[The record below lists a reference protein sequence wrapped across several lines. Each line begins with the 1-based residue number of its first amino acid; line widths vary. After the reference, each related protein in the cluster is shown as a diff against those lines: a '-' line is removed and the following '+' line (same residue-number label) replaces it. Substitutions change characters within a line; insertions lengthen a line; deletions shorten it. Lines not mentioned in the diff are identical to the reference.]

1 MKRVVVTGI
10 GLISPIGNNAKE
22 SWEGIKNK
30 KCGIDDITLF
40 DCENFKTKLDAE
52 VKNFNFEDYF
62 DSKTIKRTDRAS
74 LFAICSA
81 REAMAD
87 SKITTENTDFNRLG
101 VYVSTGIGGFNT
113 VEEQCNTC
121 FEKGNKR
128 VSPLFIPMGIVN
140 MPAGNIAID
149 IGAKGES
156 VSIVTACASSTHAI
170 GEAYR
175 AIKLGLEDAIIAGG
189 TEAAI
194 CKTSMAGFENMK
206 ALSSSTDKNR
216 ASIPFDKERNGFVM
230 GEGAGAIVL
239 EELEHALKRNAKI
252 YAEVIGYGATSDAY
266 HITSPDPEGDGAKR
280 AMLRA
285 IEDAGIKPSDVDYI
299 NAHGTSTHLNDL
311 TETVAIKGAFG
322 DDYKNV
328 LVSSTKGN
336 TGHLRGAAGV
346 TEAIFCV
353 KAIEEGIVPP
363 VINYEVADEECDL
376 NLVVN
381 ECLDYDVKV
390 AMSNSLGFGGH
401 NGSLIF
407 RAFDPMGTG
416 QFGSIG

>member
-1 MKRVVVTGI
+1 MKRVVITGI
-10 GLISPIGNNAKE
+10 GLISPIGNTAKE

-30 KCGIDDITLF
+30 KCGIDDITLI
-40 DCENFKTKLDAE
+40 DTTNFKTKLAAE
-52 VKNFNFEDYF
+52 LKDFNFEDFF
-62 DSKTIKRTDRAS
+62 DSKMIKRTDRES
-74 LFAICSA
+74 LIAIQSA
-81 REAMAD
+81 REAIKD
-87 SKITTENTDFNRLG
+87 SNINEENTDFNRLG

-113 VEEQCNTC
+113 IEEQCVINNT
-121 FEKGNKR
+121 KGNRR

-156 VSIVTACASSTHAI
+156 ISIVTACASSTHAI

-194 CKTSMAGFENMK
+194 CQTSVAGFENMK
-206 ALSSSTDKNR
+206 ALTGATDKNR
-216 ASIPFDKERNGFVM
+216 ASIPFDKERSGFVM
-230 GEGAGAIVL
+230 GEGAGIVIL
-239 EELEHALKRNAKI
+239 EELEHALKRNAHI

-280 AMLRA
+280 AMERA
-285 IEDAGIKPSDVDYI
+285 IVDANIKPEDIDYI
-299 NAHGTSTHLNDL
+299 NAHGTSTHLNDA
-311 TETVAIKGAFG
+311 TETVAIKKVFG
-322 DDYKNV
+322 DNYKNV

-336 TGHLRGAAGV
+336 TGHLLGAAGV
-346 TEAIFCV
+346 TEAIFCA

-363 VINYEVADEECDL
+363 TINYKVADEECDL

-381 ECLDYDVKV
+381 EVMEKDIKI

-401 NGSLIF
+401 N
-407 RAFDPMGTG
+407 A
-416 QFGSIG
+416 SIIIKKFEEDV

>member
-1 MKRVVVTGI
+1 MKRVVITGI
-10 GLISPIGNNAKE
+10 GLISPIGNTAKE

-30 KCGIDDITLF
+30 KCGIDDITLI
-40 DCENFKTKLDAE
+40 DTTNFKTKLAAE
-52 VKNFNFEDYF
+52 LKNFNFEDFF
-62 DSKTIKRTDRAS
+62 DSKMIKRTDRES
-74 LFAICSA
+74 LIAIQSA
-81 REAMAD
+81 REAIKD
-87 SKITTENTDFNRLG
+87 SNINEENTDFNRLG

-113 VEEQCNTC
+113 IEEQCVINNT
-121 FEKGNKR
+121 KGNRR

-156 VSIVTACASSTHAI
+156 ISIVTACASSTHAI

-175 AIKLGLEDAIIAGG
+175 AIKLGLEDAIITGG

-194 CKTSMAGFENMK
+194 CQTSVAGFENMK
-206 ALSSSTDKNR
+206 ALTGATDKNR
-216 ASIPFDKERNGFVM
+216 ASIPFDKERSGFVM
-230 GEGAGAIVL
+230 GEGAGIVIL
-239 EELEHALKRNAKI
+239 EELEHALKRNAHI

-280 AMLRA
+280 AMERA
-285 IEDAGIKPSDVDYI
+285 IVDANIKPEDIDYI
-299 NAHGTSTHLNDL
+299 NAHGTSTHLNDA
-311 TETVAIKGAFG
+311 TETVAIKKVFG
-322 DDYKNV
+322 DNYKNV

-336 TGHLRGAAGV
+336 TGHLLGAAGV
-346 TEAIFCV
+346 TEAIFCA

-363 VINYEVADEECDL
+363 TINYKVADEECDL

-381 ECLDYDVKV
+381 EVMEKDIKI

-401 NGSLIF
+401 N
-407 RAFDPMGTG
+407 A
-416 QFGSIG
+416 SIIIKKFEEDV

>member
-1 MKRVVVTGI
+1 MKRVVITGI
-10 GLISPIGNNAKE
+10 GLISPIGNTAKE

-30 KCGIDDITLF
+30 KCGIDDITLI
-40 DCENFKTKLDAE
+40 DTTNFKTKLAAE
-52 VKNFNFEDYF
+52 LKNFNFEDFF
-62 DSKTIKRTDRAS
+62 DSKMIKRTDRES
-74 LFAICSA
+74 LIAIQSA
-81 REAMAD
+81 REAIKD
-87 SKITTENTDFNRLG
+87 SNINEENTDFNRLG

-113 VEEQCNTC
+113 IEEQCLINNT
-121 FEKGNKR
+121 KGNRR

-156 VSIVTACASSTHAI
+156 ISIVTACASSTHAI

-175 AIKLGLEDAIIAGG
+175 AIKLGLEDAIITGG

-194 CKTSMAGFENMK
+194 CQTSVAGFENMK
-206 ALSSSTDKNR
+206 ALTGATDKNS
-216 ASIPFDKERNGFVM
+216 ASIPFDKERSGFVM
-230 GEGAGAIVL
+230 GEGAGIVIL
-239 EELEHALKRNAKI
+239 EELEHALKRNAHI

-280 AMLRA
+280 AMERA
-285 IEDAGIKPSDVDYI
+285 IIDANIKPEDIDYI
-299 NAHGTSTHLNDL
+299 NAHGTSTHLNDA
-311 TETVAIKGAFG
+311 TETVAIKKVFG
-322 DDYKNV
+322 DNYKNV

-336 TGHLRGAAGV
+336 TGHLLGAAGV
-346 TEAIFCV
+346 TEAIFCA

-363 VINYEVADEECDL
+363 TINYKVADEECDL

-381 ECLDYDVKV
+381 EVMEKDIKI

-401 NGSLIF
+401 N
-407 RAFDPMGTG
+407 A
-416 QFGSIG
+416 SIIIKKFEEDV

>member
-1 MKRVVVTGI
+1 MKRVVITGI
-10 GLISPIGNNAKE
+10 GLVSPIGNSANE

-30 KCGIDDITLF
+30 KCGIDEITFF
-40 DCENFKTKLDAE
+40 DTESFKTKLDAE

-74 LFAICSA
+74 LLAICSA
-81 REAMAD
+81 REALKD
-87 SKITTENTDFNRLG
+87 SKINEENTDFNRLG
-101 VYVSTGIGGFNT
+101 VFVSTGIGGFTT
-113 VEEQCNTC
+113 VEEQCNIC
-121 FEKGNKR
+121 YEKGNKR

-156 VSIVTACASSTHAI
+156 ISVVSACASSTHAI

-175 AIKLGLEDAIIAGG
+175 TIKLGLEDAILAGG
-189 TEAAI
+189 TESAI

-206 ALSSSTDKNR
+206 ALSASTDKNR

-230 GEGAGAIVL
+230 GEGAGVVVL

-266 HITSPDPEGDGAKR
+266 HITSPMPDGDGARR
-280 AMLRA
+280 AMERA
-285 IEDAGIKPSDVDYI
+285 LQDASIKTSEVDYI

-311 TETVAIKGAFG
+311 TETIAIKNAFG
-322 DDYKNV
+322 VDYKNV
-328 LVSSTKGN
+328 YVSSTKGN
-336 TGHLRGAAGV
+336 TGHLLGAAGV
-346 TEAIFCV
+346 AEAIFCV
-353 KAIEEGIVPP
+353 KAIEEGIIPP
-363 VINYEVADEECDL
+363 VINYSVPDEECDL
-376 NLVVN
+376 NLVTG
-381 ECLDYDVKV
+381 ECLSSDVKV

-401 NGSLIF
+401 NGCLIF
-407 RAFDPMGTG
+407 RKYE
-416 QFGSIG
+416 